1 MNRERW
7 LLICAVVL
15 FSGAGLYYFYPRFAG
30 RGPAGKQTAA
40 RAAAEP
46 VAQPVAPQAQ
56 QKAAPQSSTETGG
69 LREVIDEKTPWGRNP
84 FLTEEEVARGN
95 RPGTELTVK
104 SIIAGRPRS
113 VATIDGRTVLVGEM
127 VGEETVVEI
136 RPDAV
141 VLESEGR
148 RRILRVREPSIVI
161 DVKERRK

>member
-1 MNRERW
+1 
-7 LLICAVVL
+7 
-15 FSGAGLYYFYPRFAG
+15 
-30 RGPAGKQTAA
+30 
-40 RAAAEP
+40 
-46 VAQPVAPQAQ
+46 
-56 QKAAPQSSTETGG
+56 
-69 LREVIDEKTPWGRNP
+69 
-84 FLTEEEVARGN
+84 
-95 RPGTELTVK
+95 

>member
-1 MNRERW
+1 MNRERS
-7 LLICAVVL
+7 LLIGAIVL
-15 FSGAGLYYFYPRFAG
+15 FCGSGLYYFYPRLAG
-30 RGPAGKQTAA
+30 QGLAGKRTATRTAA
-40 RAAAEP
+40 ES
-46 VAQPVAPQAQ
+46 VAQPVAPQARRA
-56 QKAAPQSSTETGG
+56 AAPQSSREAGG
-69 LREVIDEKTPWGRNP
+69 LREIVDEKTPWGRNP
-84 FLTEEEVARGN
+84 FLTEEEVARGS